1 MTKRRAV
8 RIGATM
14 GALILTV
21 STSALAEPNRMDGG
35 TREASPKPA
44 VSPAAKKDHDAATG
58 ADEVGIGRATG
69 AVKSSGDE
77 GGTAAGMPGKGPAS
91 PH

>member
-1 MTKRRAV
+1 MNRGHVRYGAMMLMLATAAV
-8 RIGATM
+8 AQ
-14 GALILTV
+14 
-21 STSALAEPNRMDGG
+21 AEPARMDGG
-35 TREASPKPA
+35 TKESPHPA
-44 VSPAAKKDHDAATG
+44 VTPAAKTAHDPATG

-69 AVKSSGDE
+69 NMKSSGDE